1 MKEYIV
7 RGTNIRHN
15 GKLYREGEKIKLS
28 SKDAKRLAKFL
39 EEPKKEGK
47 AASGKKEE
55 PTEGGKK
62 QEG

>member
-1 MKEYIV
+1 MKEYVV

-28 SKDAKRLAKFL
+28 SKEAKRLGKFL
-39 EEPKKEGK
+39 EEPKKEEP
-47 AASGKKEE
+47 KEE
-55 PTEGGKK
+55 KPSQGGKK